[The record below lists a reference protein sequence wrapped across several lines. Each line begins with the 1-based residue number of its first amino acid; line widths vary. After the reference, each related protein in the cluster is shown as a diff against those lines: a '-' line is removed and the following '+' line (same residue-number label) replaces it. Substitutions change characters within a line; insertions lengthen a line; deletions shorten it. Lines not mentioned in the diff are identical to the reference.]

1 MLILLLHTISTSK
14 QYFAIAQ
21 LVDSATV
28 EQSKQQILRNEY
40 HCTLPKR
47 FSRKKTSNTMMQ
59 THRNEHK
66 HVHQHLTHLICKCCA
81 THQTTHNNTEP
92 PGCPSF
98 VILTLLHLNGISKH
112 IYSKSYAVSMT
123 FHDCD
128 HFPGLCRPRKCHC
141 YIQQLSA
148 SFQHGLEP

>member
-1 MLILLLHTISTSK
+1 M
-14 QYFAIAQ
+14 
-21 LVDSATV
+21 
-28 EQSKQQILRNEY
+28 QQILRNEY

-112 IYSKSYAVSMT
+112 IHSKSYAVSMT

-128 HFPGLCRPRKCHC
+128 HFPGLENENATVTFNNFQPVSSMVWNPENSSKLQLLRPHR
-141 YIQQLSA
+141 L
-148 SFQHGLEP
+148 